1 MLIQIILSIIA
12 ILLLIAYFLLNRP
25 QKVIVADAGPTKK
38 LTDKEQRANDEL
50 RPYQFIRLGSGKN
63 INSRDYMRVKVD
75 GHCMEPRGI
84 KDGCQVLVLPR
95 NKNEQFKKQVK
106 LGDILLIY
114 LHDKKVY
121 KLRILENYDN
131 EKQLITFRYENGQ
144 KHRSQ
149 RNHNPDDVLGVVK
162 YILE

>member
-1 MLIQIILSIIA
+1 MMLHVILSIIA
-12 ILLLIAYFLLNRP
+12 ILLLVAYFILNHP
-25 QKVIVADAGPTKK
+25 QKIIVADAGPTQE
-38 LTDKEQRANDEL
+38 LTDKEQRKNDIL
-50 RPYQFIRLGSGKN
+50 RPYQSIKLQSGTI
-63 INSRDYMRVKVD
+63 INSRDYIRVKVD

-84 KDGCQVLVLPR
+84 NDKSQVLVLPLN
-95 NKNEQFKKQVK
+95 NKESFKKQVRQ
-106 LGDILLIY
+106 GDVLLIY

-131 EKQLITFRYENGQ
+131 ERQLITYRYENGQ

-149 RNHNPDDVLGVVK
+149 RNHNPNDVIGVVK